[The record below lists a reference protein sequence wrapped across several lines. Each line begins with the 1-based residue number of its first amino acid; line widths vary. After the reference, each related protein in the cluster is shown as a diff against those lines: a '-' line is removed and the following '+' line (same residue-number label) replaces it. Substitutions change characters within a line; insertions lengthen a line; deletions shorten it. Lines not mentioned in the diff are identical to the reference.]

1 MKQNR
6 PLKFRVFF
14 LLLAVMGSGGKLFS
28 QSFNAHA
35 FGENQQ
41 QLQRRGMLTL
51 GGWAAGNILYS
62 AISLGKATGSDRA
75 FHQMNL
81 GWGGINLGLAV
92 LGYLDARKPG
102 NDGYAFL
109 LRKQQ
114 SLEKTFLFNAGLDI
128 AYITTGFYLK
138 ERSRRNDGNSDR
150 NRGFGN
156 SLLLQGGGLL
166 LFDGVMY
173 LVHRAHGRALL
184 MAADRLQ
191 VRAGMQGISLSLN
204 L

>member
-1 MKQNR
+1 MKQIRLLN
-6 PLKFRVFF
+6 FRNV
-14 LLLAVMGSGGKLFS
+14 LLLTGVLLSSKICA
-28 QSFNAHA
+28 QSFDDRA
-35 FGENQQ
+35 FGDHQQ
-41 QLQRRGMLTL
+41 QMQRRGMLVL
-51 GGWAAGNILYS
+51 GGWASGNIIYS
-62 AISLGKATGSDRA
+62 GASLGNSSGSDRS

-81 GWGGINLGLAV
+81 AWGGINLGLAT
-92 LGYLDARKPG
+92 LGYLHARKPSG
-102 NDGYAFL
+102 NGYAFL

-128 AYITTGFYLK
+128 AYVATGFYLK
-138 ERSRRNDGNSDR
+138 ERARRNDEHSDR

-184 MAADRLQ
+184 MAAERLQ
-191 VRAGMQGISLSLN
+191 VSAAPGGISLKL
-204 L
+204 LL

>member
-1 MKQNR
+1 MNQIC
-6 PLKFRVFF
+6 PLKFRVFSI
-14 LLLAVMGSGGKLFS
+14 LMVGLLAASSLFS
-28 QSFNAHA
+28 QSFNDQA
-35 FGENQQ
+35 FGNNQQ

-62 AISLGKATGSDRA
+62 AISLGNATGSDRA

-81 GWGGINLGLAV
+81 GWGGINLGLAT
-92 LGYLDARKPG
+92 LGYLNALKPG
-102 NDGYAFL
+102 TTGYGLL

-114 SLEKTFLFNAGLDI
+114 SLEKVFLFNAGLDI
-128 AYITTGFYLK
+128 AYISTGFYLK

-150 NRGFGN
+150 NHGFGN

-173 LVHRAHGRALL
+173 LLHRAHGRALL

-191 VRAGMQGISLSLN
+191 VRAGIQGISLCLN
-204 L
+204 W